1 MPTTCI
7 TSHLEVTGRNDL
19 LFHPVSHSVSGVN
32 AAAHDAELEKPRDQ
46 ATGLN
51 KATRRQDS
59 TLYKDATAVQD
70 PDPDRLFS
78 KSAVAVSKF
87 EENSEVIMKG
97 LDAVQRLHPFV
108 GLVVSAFQ
116 AAIQLE
122 LTRRE
127 NDRKTMALKADMM
140 NMMAILLDLRNID
153 DAQQLDPEG
162 TTLEERMQ
170 RIVQDA
176 ERDIRDCSATCET
189 YVKKKFVVRLFD
201 GLRWEA
207 RLAVFSDTFAK
218 RKAEFSLALS
228 IHTAQG
234 VHDVQHSLVDIE
246 ASVKTGSDSTAMLLL
261 FHELESPAERE
272 LRKWIT
278 DKGGPNAVSGNEK
291 LFKELQSKMKDIK
304 GTLPNMCKD
313 EVTQTTMLRVREEMQ
328 RDIDHSLARDRQ
340 QFDRKFDAVQDKLEE
355 MRNTVRRSTDR
366 ILAVVTGGP
375 HDRIRDI
382 DLYTVWR
389 DMSWRGTVK
398 ASHFVVAVQDY
409 FLQKYS
415 KDDQAMEDAVRDAA
429 EGLSRAP
436 SPALSMTTAATDD
449 SEPLP
454 SVLLTRALEARTT
467 QRELEDG
474 WAIDYISLAR
484 VRPIVEALDD
494 HCSGWI
500 SVSEANK
507 FTASRPVD
515 YSVVKW
521 LAFWAAGFP
530 CLCAR
535 YAKAIENVR
544 MRMVA
549 TSATVLPCNRA
560 RVDKYM
566 CSSGLD
572 VVDLIVRA
580 LRKQDDE
587 DNGLMTHFNDY
598 IAGEE
603 VRLIEGL
610 ERFRWEIDAQNTL
623 QIIAGTGRIER
634 HGLPLILFLLQRH
647 HQIMRLA
654 CKHPLDDRELWEAEC
669 SVNILA
675 DAVGLR
681 ISTLERHFVTHNLD
695 PSKEFEFA
703 YNGMFKM
710 AYMCLHRG
718 ESSVYNWEYPELS
731 YNSDEDDLDDK
742 ILKYAATEDGVPAG
756 MYRDIGQ
763 DDEIPTD
770 PFDGLWT
777 GTYSYGEET
786 MIRDGVV
793 SAHLYSYD
801 EAQSVFAG
809 SGRDGIG
816 SFEISGNI
824 TAAGSPCE
832 QRIWFKKEYRQ
843 VTIMDQ
849 AKIWAYRGAILVED
863 SGRMTVMTGEWGP
876 WVDDPLEF
884 RAYGTFK
891 MDRTP
896 AIVARHR
903 PSVAEFEK
911 NAARARWKLAL
922 NVVEEQIR
930 QKLLSWNHYRQRR
943 DDRKKFVDAYVHAV
957 SGTNPRRYRRTWTN
971 GDGTRYDAFK
981 DYFTAFD
988 EHPPR
993 LRAEDL
999 QFYRWIANDRL
1010 ERECFHLDRICN
1022 SCRGQ
1027 IVGARY
1033 RCLDCTVPSN
1043 PGEGVDLCEECKDN
1057 GVFGADKNLKHIPEA
1072 HTLLKTLR
1080 VIHRWREALIVRR
1093 GWEHKEIAKKT
1104 FANADMYLHLRSQDY
1119 IEGQENSAGN
1129 AKSSDQGVTIPACF
1143 YCQQHVSRPCW
1154 SCVECWDTFICD
1166 ECEASQEKIS
1176 KRTLTSEFNAQ
1187 DPHHKWHHVLVR
1199 VKDIVPKPPRMEL
1212 DMQLSVLEQ
1221 KIATHESVMRQKLDD
1236 LATGIAGVNEK
1247 VEKLQSRFSAIE
1259 GLLTR
1264 LVAKMG

>member
-1 MPTTCI
+1 
-7 TSHLEVTGRNDL
+7 
-19 LFHPVSHSVSGVN
+19 
-32 AAAHDAELEKPRDQ
+32 
-46 ATGLN
+46 
-51 KATRRQDS
+51 
-59 TLYKDATAVQD
+59 
-70 PDPDRLFS
+70 
-78 KSAVAVSKF
+78 
-87 EENSEVIMKG
+87 
-97 LDAVQRLHPFV
+97 
-108 GLVVSAFQ
+108 
-116 AAIQLE
+116 
-122 LTRRE
+122 
-127 NDRKTMALKADMM
+127 
-140 NMMAILLDLRNID
+140 
-153 DAQQLDPEG
+153 
-162 TTLEERMQ
+162 
-170 RIVQDA
+170 
-176 ERDIRDCSATCET
+176 
-189 YVKKKFVVRLFD
+189 
-201 GLRWEA
+201 
-207 RLAVFSDTFAK
+207 
-218 RKAEFSLALS
+218 
-228 IHTAQG
+228 
-234 VHDVQHSLVDIE
+234 
-246 ASVKTGSDSTAMLLL
+246 MLLL

-272 LRKWIT
+272 LRKWINN
-278 DKGGPNAVSGNEK
+278 KGGPNAVSGNEK
-291 LFKELQSKMKDIK
+291 LFNELQSKMKDIK
-304 GTLPNMCKD
+304 GALPETCKD
-313 EVTQTTMLRVREEMQ
+313 EVTQTTMLRVREEMR

-355 MRNTVRRSTDR
+355 MKNTVRRSTDR

-415 KDDQAMEDAVRDAA
+415 KDDQEMEDAVRDAA
-429 EGLSRAP
+429 EGLSRGP
-436 SPALSMTTAATDD
+436 SPALSITTASTED

-454 SVLLTRALEARTT
+454 SVLLTRALEARIA
-467 QRELEDG
+467 QRELEDR
-474 WAIDYISLAR
+474 WAIDYITLAR

-494 HCSGWI
+494 DWSGWI

-535 YAKAIENVR
+535 YAKAIENIR

-549 TSATVLPCNRA
+549 ISATVLPCNRA

-580 LRKQDDE
+580 LRAQDDE
-587 DNGLMTHFNDY
+587 DNDLMTHFNDY

-634 HGLPLILFLLQRH
+634 HVLPLILFLLQRH
-647 HQIMRLA
+647 YQLMRLA

-669 SVNILA
+669 SVNILT

-695 PSKEFEFA
+695 PSKEFELA

-710 AYMCLHRG
+710 VYMCLHRG
-718 ESSVYNWEYPELS
+718 ESTVYNWEYPESS

-742 ILKYAATEDGVPAG
+742 ILKYAATEDGVPAS

-763 DDEIPTD
+763 DDEIPTHS
-770 PFDGLWT
+770 FDGLWT

-801 EAQSVFAG
+801 EAQNVFTG

-824 TAAGSPCE
+824 KAADSPCE
-832 QRIWFKKEYRQ
+832 RQIWFKKEYRQ
-843 VTIMDQ
+843 VMIIGQ
-849 AKIWAYRGAILVED
+849 VNIWAYRGAISVED
-863 SGRMTVMTGEWGP
+863 SGRMIAMTGEWGP
-876 WVDDPLEF
+876 WVEDPLEF

-903 PSVAEFEK
+903 PS
-911 NAARARWKLAL
+911 ARARWKLAL

-943 DDRKKFVDAYVHAV
+943 DDRKNSLTLMLCHAV
-957 SGTNPRRYRRTWTN
+957 SGTNPRRYRRTWIK

-1010 ERECFHLDRICN
+1010 ERECFHLQVDRICD

-1033 RCLDCTVPSN
+1033 KCLDCTVPSN

-1057 GVFGADKNLKHIPEA
+1057 SVFEADKNLKHIPGA

-1080 VIHRWREALIVRR
+1080 VIYRWRETLIVRR
-1093 GWEHKEIAKKT
+1093 GWERKEIAKKT
-1104 FANADMYLHLRSQDY
+1104 FADADMYLYLRSQDY
-1119 IEGQENSAGN
+1119 TEGQEEGAGN
-1129 AKSSDQGVTIPACF
+1129 AKSSDQGVAIPTCF
-1143 YCQQHVSRPCW
+1143 YCEQHVSRPCW
-1154 SCVECWDTFICD
+1154 SCVECWDTFICN

-1176 KRTLTSEFNAQ
+1176 KLRLRSEFNGEAAQ
-1187 DPHHKWHHVLVR
+1187 DPHHKVH
-1199 VKDIVPKPPRMEL
+1199 IVPEPPRMEL
-1212 DMQLSVLEQ
+1212 DMRLSVLEQ
-1221 KIATHESVMRQKLDD
+1221 KITTHESVMRQKLDD
-1236 LATGIAGVNEK
+1236 LATSIAGVNEK
-1247 VEKLQSRFSAIE
+1247 VEKLESRFSAIE

>member
-1 MPTTCI
+1 MYQIRGNSSGGHGVASPNGERSDSSTNPLNTV
-7 TSHLEVTGRNDL
+7 HGVTLG
-19 LFHPVSHSVSGVN
+19 S
-32 AAAHDAELEKPRDQ
+32 DATANIAK

-51 KATRRQDS
+51 KATRRQDR
-59 TLYKDATAVQD
+59 TLYKDTLALQD
-70 PDPDRLFS
+70 PDPDHLFS
-78 KSAVAVSKF
+78 KSVVAVSKF
-87 EENSEVIMKG
+87 EENSGVIMKG
-97 LDAVQRLHPFV
+97 LDAVQQLHPFV

-140 NMMAILLDLRNID
+140 NMMAILLEHK
-153 DAQQLDPEG
+153 LDPEG
-162 TTLEERMQ
+162 TTLEERMR
-170 RIVQDA
+170 RIVRDA

-189 YVKKKFVVRLFD
+189 YVEKKFVVRLFD

-207 RLAVFSDTFAK
+207 RLAVFSDAFAK
-218 RKAEFSLALS
+218 RKAEFFLALS

-234 VHDVQHSLVDIE
+234 VHGVQHSLVDIE
-246 ASVKTGSDSTAMLLL
+246 AIVKSGSDSAAMLLL

-278 DKGGPNAVSGNEK
+278 DKGGPNT
-291 LFKELQSKMKDIK
+291 LFNELQSKMKDIK
-304 GTLPNMCKD
+304 GALPNTCKD
-313 EVTQTTMLRVREEMQ
+313 EVTQTTMLRVHEEMQ

-340 QFDRKFDAVQDKLEE
+340 QFDRKFDAVQHKLEE
-355 MRNTVRRSTDR
+355 MRVSSSDSILYVPNLTSFKNTVRRSTDR

-415 KDDQAMEDAVRDAA
+415 KDDQEMEDAVRDAA

-436 SPALSMTTAATDD
+436 SPALSMTTTATDD

-467 QRELEDG
+467 QRELEDR
-474 WAIDYISLAR
+474 WAIDYITLAR

-494 HCSGWI
+494 HWSGWI

-530 CLCAR
+530 YLCAR

-544 MRMVA
+544 MRMIA
-549 TSATVLPCNRA
+549 ISATVLPGNRA

-580 LRKQDDE
+580 LRTQDDE
-587 DNGLMTHFNDY
+587 DNGLMTHFK
-598 IAGEE
+598 G
-603 VRLIEGL
+603 LIQAL
-610 ERFRWEIDAQNTL
+610 PATITSR
-623 QIIAGTGRIER
+623 IIAGTGRIER
-634 HGLPLILFLLQRH
+634 RH
-647 HQIMRLA
+647 YHIMRRA
-654 CKHPLDDRELWEAEC
+654 CEHPLDDRELWEAEC

-675 DAVGLR
+675 DAVRLR

-695 PSKEFEFA
+695 PSKEFELA

-710 AYMCLHRG
+710 AYICLHRG
-718 ESSVYNWEYPELS
+718 ESSVYNWEYPESS
-731 YNSDEDDLDDK
+731 YNADEDDLDDK

-756 MYRDIGQ
+756 MYRDIDQ
-763 DDEIPTD
+763 DEEIPTH

-801 EAQSVFAG
+801 EAQNVFAG

-824 TAAGSPCE
+824 TAADSPCE
-832 QRIWFKKEYRQ
+832 QQIWFKK
-843 VTIMDQ
+843 I
-849 AKIWAYRGAILVED
+849 ED
-863 SGRMTVMTGEWGP
+863 SGRMTAMTGEWGP

-903 PSVAEFEK
+903 PSVAEFK
-911 NAARARWKLAL
+911 NNAARARWKLAL

-957 SGTNPRRYRRTWTN
+957 SGTNPRRYRRTWTK

-993 LRAEDL
+993 LRAED
-999 QFYRWIANDRL
+999 Y
-1010 ERECFHLDRICN
+1010 N
-1022 SCRGQ
+1022 STDGLRM
-1027 IVGARY
+1027 IDSSENAFIRKW
-1033 RCLDCTVPSN
+1033 
-1043 PGEGVDLCEECKDN
+1043 VDLCEECKDN
-1057 GVFGADKNLKHIPEA
+1057 SVVGADKNLKHNPGA

-1080 VIHRWREALIVRR
+1080 VIYRWREALIVRR

-1119 IEGQENSAGN
+1119 REGQEDSTGT
-1129 AKSSDQGVTIPACF
+1129 AKSSDQ
-1143 YCQQHVSRPCW
+1143 
-1154 SCVECWDTFICD
+1154 DTFICD

-1176 KRTLTSEFNAQ
+1176 KRTLIFESNGGAAQ

-1199 VKDIVPKPPRMEL
+1199 VKDIVPEPPPMEL
-1212 DMQLSVLEQ
+1212 DMRLSVLEQ
-1221 KIATHESVMRQKLDD
+1221 KITTHESVMRQKLDD
-1236 LATGIAGVNEK
+1236 LATSIAGVNEK
-1247 VEKLQSRFSAIE
+1247 LEKLETRFSAIE

-1264 LVAKMG
+1264 LVAKMD